1 MADIHILVA
10 DDSAGQRLDA
20 YLGANDGCPTRS
32 ACAHLIEGGAVA
44 VNGETCLSKKY
55 AVRSGDRISV
65 DLPEPHDPTDVI
77 PEAIPLDI
85 RYEDDY
91 LIVLSKQRGLV
102 CHPAHGHESGT
113 LANALVYHCGIDHL
127 GTVQGKDHPGIV
139 HRLDRDTWALC
150 SRQKT
155 TTPSAR
161 FKILSARAR
170 STVAISRSFTGTSPW
185 TRALSTPVLLDRRA
199 TA

>member
-10 DDSAGQRLDA
+10 DDAAGQRLDA
-20 YLGANDGCPTRS
+20 YLGTNDGCPTRS

-91 LIVLSKQRGLV
+91 LIVLSKQAGLV
-102 CHPAHGHESGT
+102 CHPSPESHPHAHARPPLHY
-113 LANALVYHCGIDHL
+113 ARPRPHCHG
-127 GTVQGKDHPGIV
+127 
-139 HRLDRDTWALC
+139 
-150 SRQKT
+150 
-155 TTPSAR
+155 
-161 FKILSARAR
+161 
-170 STVAISRSFTGTSPW
+170 
-185 TRALSTPVLLDRRA
+185 RRHH
-199 TA
+199 